1 MSTWSGDLARWR
13 IELKSKLK
21 SLSSPPSLPD
31 TWWTPTDMRL
41 LLVMQFYIF
50 RKTRCNT
57 CSVKVW
63 QRCQKWARLFTSN
76 RVSERERERKVFHF
90 RLPHTSTNIIVRT
103 FLLTPVPSSS
113 LNLSSRSEAALD
125 EGGMVDGRK
134 KSINGM
140 MRKGH
145 KTFVAPFFAFPLFK
159 DFCTQVKFFVTLE
172 ARTHTFG
179 CRCRFFPSDGF
190 TFSSLKMKTRVGIW

>member
-1 MSTWSGDLARWR
+1 MTNRIKIEMKIAFVTTLSARHMVNSDR
-13 IELKSKLK
+13 HEA
-21 SLSSPPSLPD
+21 SSCYAILYFPKNALQYML
-31 TWWTPTDMRL
+31 T
-41 LLVMQFYIF
+41 VE
-50 RKTRCNT
+50 
-57 CSVKVW
+57 VW
-63 QRCQKWARLFTSN
+63 QRRQKWARLFTSN
-76 RVSERERERKVFHF
+76 RVRERKVFHF
-90 RLPHTSTNIIVRT
+90 HSTHTTTNIIVRT
-103 FLLTPVPSSS
+103 FLPTLRS

-179 CRCRFFPSDGF
+179 CRWRFF
-190 TFSSLKMKTRVGIW
+190 FSQRWIHFHRVDENENKSWNLVNV

>member
-57 CSVKVW
+57 CSVEVW

-76 RVSERERERKVFHF
+76 RVSERERAKSFPLSFAAHIDKHHRQDFSSH
-90 RLPHTSTNIIVRT
+90 
-103 FLLTPVPSSS
+103 PVPSSS